1 MNICFQEKKIN
12 GINYFLYIKINLK
25 KRNHNK
31 YNISSK
37 MIPMKKIIIMKY
49 NKLLKQNANKS
60 IKTKYKIK
68 MKLKKQ
74 IKKIRKITLTITK

>member
-1 MNICFQEKKIN
+1 
-12 GINYFLYIKINLK
+12 
-25 KRNHNK
+25 
-31 YNISSK
+31 